1 MLECNTEY
9 KLLEIW
15 KTLFAYF
22 QKLIVILKFCFKIE
36 MSHLGSLDKQKF
48 IFFQKNSTEIIVI

>member
-1 MLECNTEY
+1 MIECNTEN

-22 QKLIVILKFCFKIE
+22 KKLISILKFCFKIE
-36 MSHLGSLDKQKF
+36 MSHLGSLDMQKF
-48 IFFQKNSTEIIVI
+48 IFLQKDSTEIIVI